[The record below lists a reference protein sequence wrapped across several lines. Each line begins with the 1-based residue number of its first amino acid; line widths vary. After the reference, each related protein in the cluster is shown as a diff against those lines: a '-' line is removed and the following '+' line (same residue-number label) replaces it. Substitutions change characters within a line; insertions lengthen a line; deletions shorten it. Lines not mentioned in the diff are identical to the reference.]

1 MGIERN
7 YVGNIE
13 LKNLTEAVGYNSS
26 QATMSSETKSKI
38 LVGFYSELSSER
50 RLSFGSHKSSG
61 P

>member
-1 MGIERN
+1 MGNR
-7 YVGNIE
+7 E
-13 LKNLTEAVGYNSS
+13 LKNLTEAVGYNLS

-38 LVGFYSELSSER
+38 LVGFYSELSLER